1 MSRALKYQR
10 LQYERY
16 TPLRELNQ
24 ANVSLVII
32 DNMSDLRIF
41 PTCLELWNTKDCNN
55 RYTTLLKV
63 NQANVSLVVIVN
75 MSSCQCQ

>member
-16 TPLRELNQ
+16 TPLREVNQ

-32 DNMSDLRIF
+32 DNMSDLGIF
-41 PTCLELWNTKDCNN
+41 PTCLDFWNTKDWNDNKTHLLRSESSTCKLGHN
-55 RYTTLLKV
+55 R
-63 NQANVSLVVIVN
+63 QHE
-75 MSSCQCQ
+75 